1 MIHETFHRFP
11 GVEQSHVVVVKDI
24 AVLIPRI
31 LVVPGLKC
39 KWSMNEIEIQIREP
53 ESIQTRLESRF
64 DALGPGD
71 WSSTALW

>member
-1 MIHETFHRFP
+1 M
-11 GVEQSHVVVVKDI
+11 VVKDVPVFI
-24 AVLIPRI
+24 ARI
-31 LVVPGLKC
+31 LVVAGLKRE
-39 KWSMNEIEIQIREP
+39 WSVNEIEIQIREP